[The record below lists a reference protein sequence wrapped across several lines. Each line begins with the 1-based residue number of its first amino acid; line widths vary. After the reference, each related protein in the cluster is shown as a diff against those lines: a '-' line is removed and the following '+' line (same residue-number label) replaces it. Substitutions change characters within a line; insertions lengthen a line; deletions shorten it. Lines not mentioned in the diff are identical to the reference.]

1 MTGSARGEGMIKF
14 DEIFGS
20 RFVLLGRQ
28 ILILSTLGQTCDVTF
43 FKDEPAINVTLD
55 RELACTAMCGAPQG
69 FYEMLQAIRL
79 SNGTVAQM
87 RDIWTINV
95 MPKEGFTEEEL
106 EAVDM
111 SQAEEKISPNGA
123 TLRKMI
129 KDTYHCK
136 SKDEEDYYLRRFIA
150 S

>member
-1 MTGSARGEGMIKF
+1 MVGFE
-14 DEIFGS
+14 EIFGS
-20 RFVLLGRQ
+20 RFALLGHQ
-28 ILILSTLGQTCDVTF
+28 ILILSTLRQTCDVTF
-43 FKDEPAINVTLD
+43 FKGEPAINVTFDL
-55 RELACTAMCGAPQG
+55 ELACAAMCGAPQRV
-69 FYEMLQAIRL
+69 YEMLQSIRL
-79 SNGTVAQM
+79 SNGTEVNM

-95 MPKEGFTEEEL
+95 MPKEGFTKEEL

-111 SQAEEKISPNGA
+111 SQAEEKISSNGA
-123 TLRKMI
+123 TLREMI